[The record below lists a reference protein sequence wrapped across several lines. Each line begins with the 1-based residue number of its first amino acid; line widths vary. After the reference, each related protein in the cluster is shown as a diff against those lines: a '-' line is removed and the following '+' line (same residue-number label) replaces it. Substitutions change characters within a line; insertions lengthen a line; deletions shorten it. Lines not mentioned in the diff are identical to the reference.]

1 MKKYL
6 LKALI
11 LSLITAFALHVS
23 AQSDTSKKSSAG
35 PPRGEPITD
44 QGVYYVV
51 DPENSNVVLKTFAGG
66 SITCGQYTCFLREF
80 VRRTCNGAELE
91 TVLEKRDIR
100 TGAHRGIL
108 YNTCWIPGK
117 GIVSFRAGS
126 VNKDVLY
133 YENEP
138 VMVVECAQPLS
149 TDAGKVAEC
158 LWALYD
164 QNCLKNQNNNNNNT
178 QTNLKN
184 ENDMKS
190 TVDTVQHLV
199 SGGVNHFANNP
210 NGDSNDNLAFYAFL
224 AFMVIAAL
232 VLIAIM
238 AFRAI
243 RGRDGYS
250 HSHHTISS
258 SAPGSP
264 VANPGYNEDAEKTA
278 FKSIKRA
285 FEIIDEVRENDE
297 AFLKKHKAHGPTEIT
312 VIEGEGANKKVTTTK
327 F

>member
-1 MKKYL
+1 MKNAWRIMMLSLVIICSAFFANAQSEKGDLITNKGYAFVVDDKNANVEL
-6 LKALI
+6 HPGLTAGEWKRI
-11 LSLITAFALHVS
+11 LSRFTKAKF
-23 AQSDTSKKSSAG
+23 
-35 PPRGEPITD
+35 GED
-44 QGVYYVV
+44 LQ
-51 DPENSNVVLKTFAGG
+51 
-66 SITCGQYTCFLREF
+66 
-80 VRRTCNGAELE
+80 
-91 TVLEKRDIR
+91 TVLDGSVFKDSGSAAR
-100 TGAHRGIL
+100 L
-108 YNTCWIPGK
+108 YNTYWKDGK
-117 GIVSFRAGS
+117 PQATKMRLPIRKA
-126 VNKDVLY
+126 VLSY
-133 YENEP
+133 KGEDWL
-138 VMVVECAQPLS
+138 VAQCAQPLS
-149 TDAGKVAEC
+149 SDAGLINNAINSADQTVDEEKK
-158 LWALYD
+158 D
-164 QNCLKNQNNNNNNT
+164 QNQNNNT

-199 SGGVNHFANNP
+199 SGGVNHFTNP
-210 NGDSNDNLAFYAFL
+210 STGNSNDNLAFYAFL

-258 SAPGSP
+258 STPGSP
-264 VANPGYNEDAEKTA
+264 AANPGYNEDAEKTA